1 MSTRGQS
8 IEGSRSRHDGR
19 LADAKN
25 AGSIGPVDLAFV
37 LGAVIVS
44 AVAYVVGIAPVRAA
58 AVDDSQ
64 ARAELVKLD
73 TEKRKL
79 AEDYRSRRAARDAAA
94 QALQGSVRLVPET
107 EINSRRAALAAL
119 AEQSTIQ
126 IQATRPQVTLRGKRF
141 DLVPIEIEGIGSAT
155 AFARFA
161 ESLRQRM
168 PDTAI
173 RSFELS
179 SDARDASPRFTALLV
194 WYTLPESMTK
204 GTARATTPESAA
216 RGSGEVQRD
225 RTASE
230 EGSDREGAAGG
241 KPAET
246 P

>member
-8 IEGSRSRHDGR
+8 IEGSTSRHDGL
-19 LADAKN
+19 LADAKS
-25 AGSIGPVDLAFV
+25 AGGIGPIDLAFV

-58 AVDDSQ
+58 AVDDSR

-94 QALQGSVRLVPET
+94 QALHGSVRLVPET
-107 EINSRRAALAAL
+107 EINSRRAAIAAL
-119 AEQSTIQ
+119 AEQSSIQ

-141 DLVPIEIEGIGSAT
+141 DLVPIEIEGVGSAT

-173 RSFELS
+173 RSFALS
-179 SDARDASPRFTALLV
+179 SDAHDATPRFTALLV
-194 WYTLPESMTK
+194 WYTLPEAMTK
-204 GTARATTPESAA
+204 GTARATTESAA
-216 RGSGEVQRD
+216 RGSGEERHD
-225 RTASE
+225 RAASE
-230 EGSDREGAAGG
+230 ERNDRAGAAGG
-241 KPAET
+241 KPAEA